1 MCKKLF
7 NYILNDPVLQFS
19 QTGYRTVG
27 ISSRCCRIV
36 FDSEILTLS
45 CRGVIEETQQSKML
59 INLHSSQSKTANN
72 FFMYVD
78 TIMIFGGILDSVWPN
93 NNQNESLLCD
103 LRCQS
108 KDGITEFFTRLHYS
122 IYEQSQVEDV
132 VLQVT
137 HHCII

>member
-1 MCKKLF
+1 
-7 NYILNDPVLQFS
+7 
-19 QTGYRTVG
+19 
-27 ISSRCCRIV
+27 
-36 FDSEILTLS
+36 
-45 CRGVIEETQQSKML
+45 
-59 INLHSSQSKTANN
+59 
-72 FFMYVD
+72 MYVD
-78 TIMIFGGILDSVWPN
+78 AIMIFGGILDSVWPI
-93 NNQNESLLCD
+93 NNQYECLLCD